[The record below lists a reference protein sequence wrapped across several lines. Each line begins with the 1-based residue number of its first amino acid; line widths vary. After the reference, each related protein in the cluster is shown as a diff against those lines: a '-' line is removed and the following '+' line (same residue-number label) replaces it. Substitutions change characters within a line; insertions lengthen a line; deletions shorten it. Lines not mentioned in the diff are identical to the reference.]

1 MYSDSVKAAAT
12 PTSLNRE
19 SWRSMVYAT
28 LSVAILKDLFISSG
42 HED

>member
-19 SWRSMVYAT
+19 SWRSVYAT